1 MKAKRKSV
9 LLRIVAFL
17 FIGFLLVN
25 LGYYQVRLVNLKS
38 QSAANERTI
47 EEKTRQIEELTRLL
61 ETSDEAKFI
70 EDAAR
75 ERLGYVFS
83 NERVFYETW

>member
-1 MKAKRKSV
+1 MKAKRKSIV
-9 LLRIVAFL
+9 FRIAAFL
-17 FIGFLLVN
+17 FVGFLLVN

-38 QSAANERTI
+38 QLAANERI
-47 EEKTRQIEELTRLL
+47 KEEKTRQIEELTRLL

-83 NERVFYETW
+83 DERVFYETW